1 MSNGSLIAGVVTAL
15 AIAVIVYGYT
25 QGWFAQQVSVTVD
38 NKTPPSTTP
47 PATSSPPATTSGNT
61 GIVPPASTPAPIA
74 PPAAPKTKW
83 MFYQGVDSGALP
95 GIPGNDIGQ
104 FPGTLAS
111 IKQKCL
117 DTPSCLGF
125 NDNGW
130 IKYAINPKSQWYGW
144 TGNPAQGFR
153 INVDRYPL
161 FPAGGVPE
169 YS

>member
-1 MSNGSLIAGVVTAL
+1 MSKGAIITGVVAAL
-15 AIAVIVYGYT
+15 VIAVVVYGYSE
-25 QGWFAQQVSVTVD
+25 GWFTQHVSVTVD
-38 NKTPPSTTP
+38 TKTPPAATP
-47 PATSSPPATTSGNT
+47 PAATPPVASGNT

-74 PPAAPKTKW
+74 PPAAPKTQW
-83 MFYQGVDSGALP
+83 MFYQGLDSGDNDIH
-95 GIPGNDIGQ
+95 GIP

-130 IKYAINPKSQWYGW
+130 IKYSIRPKSQWYGW